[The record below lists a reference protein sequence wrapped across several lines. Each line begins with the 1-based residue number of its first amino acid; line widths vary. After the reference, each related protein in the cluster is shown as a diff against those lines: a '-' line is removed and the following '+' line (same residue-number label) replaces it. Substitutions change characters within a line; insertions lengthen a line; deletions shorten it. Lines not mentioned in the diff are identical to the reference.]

1 MDNLVAISQGEFENL
16 ILKADAYDKLVDAIF
31 DGAGLSY
38 NNEYLIF
45 DDKCIR
51 EFIKIYERC
60 RYVRTLKEESE
71 NEQG

>member
-1 MDNLVAISQGEFENL
+1 MESIVTISQGEFENL

-45 DDKCIR
+45 DDHCIR
-51 EFIKIYERC
+51 EFIKIHERH
-60 RYVRTLKEESE
+60 RYMRTLREEKE
-71 NEQG
+71 NE